1 MLFDS
6 DECKRY
12 SRHFVFRAIGPIGQ
26 EKLKSASVFVIGA
39 GGLGSSAIMYLA
51 AAGVGKIGIA
61 DYDVVEESN
70 LNRQVIH
77 SELGKNKARSAA
89 DFVGRLNPHVDVAVV
104 EKKLS
109 AENITGELESYDFV
123 LDCTDRFETK
133 FLINDACVLA
143 KKPYCHGGAAGAE
156 GQITTYMPGFPCLRC
171 LMEEIPFDAPTCA
184 EIGVLGAAVGLIG
197 CMQATEAIKFITG
210 SGKLLTGRL
219 IKYDGLG
226 ARFQSIRFGRD
237 PHCPVCSDSARIT
250 SLTDENYDPKCEIHR

>member
-1 MLFDS
+1 MAFDS

-12 SRHFVFRAIGPIGQ
+12 SRHFVLPSIGPIGQ
-26 EKLKSASVFVIGA
+26 SKLKAASVLVIGA

-77 SELGKNKARSAA
+77 SVIGMNKARSAA
-89 DFVGRLNPHVDVAVV
+89 DFVARLNPHINVAVV
-104 EKKLS
+104 EEKITLRNIF
-109 AENITGELESYDFV
+109 AEIYGYDFV
-123 LDCTDRFETK
+123 LDCTDGFGSK

-156 GQITTYMPGFPCLRC
+156 GQIMTYIPSAPCLRC
-171 LMEEIPFDAPTCA
+171 LMGEIPFDAPTCA
-184 EIGVLGAAVGLIG
+184 EIGVLGATVGLIG

-219 IKYDGLG
+219 IKYDGLE

-237 PHCPVCSDSARIT
+237 SDCPVCGEKARIT
-250 SLTDENYDPKCEIHR
+250 SLANEDYETKCQIH